1 LNEEQEDFFS
11 QRRESTNGCTTP
23 EIFRCMKTSLWA
35 SSKALTIGRSLQGLK
50 QMKLERI
57 AALIAMGLLTT
68 TATSQSLPNLLPLP
82 NPSGWL
88 ETYNV
93 NNSPISLSGAF
104 FQSLGTNGRSCAS
117 CHLPS
122 QGWTVSA
129 SGVQLRFLLT
139 QGLDPIFRTN
149 DGSNCDQNIDTSTV
163 EGRRQAYSLLLSRGL
178 IRVALSVPAGAEFTV
193 QSVDNPYGCNDTSTL
208 SMYRRPLPAA
218 NLELLSTLMWDGRE
232 STPPSTQKITYPN
245 TGQLLAD
252 LGHQAMDATTG
263 HAQGAPP
270 TQAQIQDIVSF
281 ETALRTAQA
290 IDNRAGFL
298 NGGRATGGPVALAS
312 QEFFIGIND
321 SFPASFGFNPTGA
334 PFNPKIFTLF
344 DAWKNSRSTA
354 RASIATGQAI
364 FNSKPITISGV
375 AGINDVTG
383 MPASFT
389 GTCGTCHDSPN
400 IGHHSVSAPL
410 NIGVADVNSPLNV
423 RYLPVFTLIDNASGE
438 TVQTTDPGRALIT
451 GKWADIAKV
460 KGPILRGLAGRA
472 PYFHNGSAATLADVI
487 LFYEMRFNIGFAP
500 QEKADLIAF
509 LNSL

>member
-1 LNEEQEDFFS
+1 
-11 QRRESTNGCTTP
+11 
-23 EIFRCMKTSLWA
+23 
-35 SSKALTIGRSLQGLK
+35 
-50 QMKLERI
+50 MKLGRI
-57 AALIAMGLLTT
+57 AALITTGLVAT

-93 NNSPISLSGAF
+93 NNAPISLTGAF

-117 CHLPS
+117 CHVPS
-122 QGWTVSA
+122 EGWTISA
-129 SGVQLRFLLT
+129 SGVQVRFLLT

-149 DGSNCDQNIDTSTV
+149 DGSNCDANIDTSTV
-163 EGRRQAYSLLLSRGL
+163 QGRRQAYSLLLSRGV
-178 IRVALSVPAGAEFTV
+178 IRVAVPVPAGAEFTV
-193 QSVDNPYGCNDTSTL
+193 QSVSNPYGCNDTSTL
-208 SMYRRPLPAA
+208 SMYRRPLPAT
-218 NLELLSTLMWDGRE
+218 NLEFLSTLMWDGRE
-232 STPPSTQKITYPN
+232 STPPSTQKITYPD

-252 LGHQAMDATTG
+252 LAHQAMDATTG
-263 HAQGAPP
+263 HAQGVPP
-270 TQAQIQDIVSF
+270 TLTQIQDIVTF

-298 NGGRATGGPVALAS
+298 HGGRATGGPQALAS

-321 SFPASFGFNPTGA
+321 TFPASFGFNPTGA
-334 PFNPKIFTLF
+334 PFNPNIFNLY

-354 RASIATGQAI
+354 RASIARGQAI
-364 FNSKPITISGV
+364 FNSKPITIFGV

-400 IGHHSVSAPL
+400 VGHHSISAPL
-410 NIGVADVNSPLNV
+410 NIGVADVNSALDV
-423 RYLPVFTLIDNASGE
+423 SYLPVFTLVNNATSE

-451 GKWADIAKV
+451 GKWEDIGKV
-460 KGPILRGLAGRA
+460 KGPILRGLASRA
-472 PYFHNGSAATLADVI
+472 PYFHNGSAATLTEVI
-487 LFYEMRFNIGFAP
+487 RFYEMRFNISFTP
-500 QEKADLIAF
+500 KEKADLIAF

>member
-1 LNEEQEDFFS
+1 
-11 QRRESTNGCTTP
+11 
-23 EIFRCMKTSLWA
+23 MKH
-35 SSKALTIGRSLQGLK
+35 
-50 QMKLERI
+50 MKLERI
-57 AALIAMGLLTT
+57 AALIAIWLVTT
-68 TATSQSLPNLLPLP
+68 TAKSQSLPNLLPLP

-93 NNSPISLSGAF
+93 SSAPISLTGAF

-122 QGWTVSA
+122 EGWTVST

-139 QGLDPIFRTN
+139 QGFDPIFRTN
-149 DGSNCDQNIDTSTV
+149 DGSNCDQNIDTSTLQ
-163 EGRRQAYSLLLSRGL
+163 GRRQAYSLLLNRGL
-178 IRVALSVPAGAEFTV
+178 IRVALTLPADAEFAV
-193 QSVDNPYGCNDTSTL
+193 QSVSNPYECNDTSTL
-208 SMYRRPLPAA
+208 SMYRRPLPAT
-218 NLELLSTLMWDGRE
+218 NLAFLSTLMWDGRE
-232 STPPSTQKITYPN
+232 STPPSTQKITYPD

-252 LGHQAMDATTG
+252 LAHQAVDATTG
-263 HAQGAPP
+263 HAQGTPP
-270 TQAQIQDIVSF
+270 TPAQIQDIVNF

-321 SFPASFGFNPTGA
+321 SFPPSFGFNPTGA
-334 PFNPKIFTLF
+334 PFNPNIFNLY
-344 DAWKNSRSTA
+344 DAWESSRSTA
-354 RASIATGQAI
+354 RASIARGQAI
-364 FNSKPITISGV
+364 FNSKPITIFGV
-375 AGINDVTG
+375 AGINDLTG
-383 MPASFT
+383 LPASFT

-400 IGHHSVSAPL
+400 VGHHSVSAPL
-410 NIGVADVNSPLNV
+410 NIGVADVNSPLDV
-423 RYLPVFTLIDNASGE
+423 SYLPVFTLVNNATGE

-451 GKWADIAKV
+451 GKWADIGKV
-460 KGPILRGLAGRA
+460 KGPILRGLASRA

-487 LFYEMRFNIGFAP
+487 HFYEMRFNIGFTR

>member
-1 LNEEQEDFFS
+1 
-11 QRRESTNGCTTP
+11 
-23 EIFRCMKTSLWA
+23 
-35 SSKALTIGRSLQGLK
+35 
-50 QMKLERI
+50 MKLGRI
-57 AALIAMGLLTT
+57 AALITAGLVAT

-93 NNSPISLSGAF
+93 NNAPISLTGAF

-117 CHLPS
+117 CHVPS
-122 QGWTVSA
+122 EGWTISA

-149 DGSNCDQNIDTSTV
+149 DGSNCDANIDTSTV
-163 EGRRQAYSLLLSRGL
+163 QGRRQAYSLLLSRGL
-178 IRVALSVPAGAEFTV
+178 IRVAVPVPAGAEFTV
-193 QSVDNPYGCNDTSTL
+193 QSVSNPYGCNDTSTL
-208 SMYRRPLPAA
+208 SMYRRPLPAT
-218 NLELLSTLMWDGRE
+218 NLEFLSTLMWDGRE
-232 STPPSTQKITYPN
+232 STPPSTQKITYPD

-252 LGHQAMDATTG
+252 LAHQAMDATTG
-263 HAQGAPP
+263 HAQGVPP
-270 TQAQIQDIVSF
+270 TLTQIQDIVTF

-298 NGGRATGGPVALAS
+298 HGGRATGGPQALAS

-334 PFNPKIFTLF
+334 AFDPNIFNLY

-354 RASIATGQAI
+354 RASIARGQAI

-400 IGHHSVSAPL
+400 VGHHSISAPL
-410 NIGVADVNSPLNV
+410 NIGVADVNSALDV
-423 RYLPVFTLIDNASGE
+423 SYLPVFTLVNNTTSE

-451 GKWADIAKV
+451 GKWGDIGKV
-460 KGPILRGLAGRA
+460 KGPILRGLASRA
-472 PYFHNGSAATLADVI
+472 PYFHNGSAATLTDVI
-487 LFYEMRFNIGFAP
+487 RFYEMRFNISFTP
-500 QEKADLIAF
+500 KEKADLIAF